1 MAGWKDGGVFCE
13 IFGETPRNK
22 IIEFLLETR
31 ELDYSIGD
39 IAKEVKLNRATTYNV
54 MEGLIE
60 EKIVV
65 PTRKVSNGQL
75 YKLNPEKE
83 EVKALIQVFN
93 MLLKKSIEKSGIK
106 EAIAIKCKN

>member
-1 MAGWKDGGVFCE
+1 MKKKGDEVSGVFCE

-93 MLLKKSIEKSGIK
+93 MLLKNLL
-106 EAIAIKCKN
+106 KNLE